1 MIKKENDSIVY
12 EKVIPAHG
20 AEYVSFPES
29 MRPEIGD
36 YLRSQGISRLYSHQ
50 AEMFVRAGEGES
62 LVITTALSKWQNF
75 ELFAAVLQKILENP
89 LTRAIFIYPTKA
101 LASDQYR
108 VLAPV
113 LEYFGEGRISAGVYD
128 GDTMPAER
136 SRVRKSANIILTNPE
151 MLNALSCLTT
161 VNMDLILYLPI

>member
-50 AEMFVRAGEGES
+50 AEMFGPVKE
-62 LVITTALSKWQNF
+62 
-75 ELFAAVLQKILENP
+75 
-89 LTRAIFIYPTKA
+89 KA
-101 LASDQYR
+101 WS
-108 VLAPV
+108 
-113 LEYFGEGRISAGVYD
+113 
-128 GDTMPAER
+128 
-136 SRVRKSANIILTNPE
+136 SRQRQQVAKL
-151 MLNALSCLTT
+151 
-161 VNMDLILYLPI
+161 

>member
-36 YLRSQGISRLYSHQ
+36 YLRSKGISRLYSHQ

-62 LVITTALSKWQNF
+62 LVITTATASGKTLSF
-75 ELFAAVLQKILENP
+75 LL
-89 LTRAIFIYPTKA
+89 
-101 LASDQYR
+101 
-108 VLAPV
+108 PV
-113 LEYFGEGRISAGVYD
+113 FGAG
-128 GDTMPAER
+128 TW
-136 SRVRKSANIILTNPE
+136 SRKRF
-151 MLNALSCLTT
+151 
-161 VNMDLILYLPI
+161 

>member
-50 AEMFVRAGEGES
+50 AEMFVRAGEGEDFRES
-62 LVITTALSKWQNF
+62 ADACDFYLSDESTCK
-75 ELFAAVLQKILENP
+75 
-89 LTRAIFIYPTKA
+89 
-101 LASDQYR
+101 
-108 VLAPV
+108 
-113 LEYFGEGRISAGVYD
+113 
-128 GDTMPAER
+128 
-136 SRVRKSANIILTNPE
+136 
-151 MLNALSCLTT
+151 
-161 VNMDLILYLPI
+161 

>member
-12 EKVIPAHG
+12 EKVIPTHG

-62 LVITTALSKWQNF
+62 LVITTATASGKTLSF
-75 ELFAAVLQKILENP
+75 LLP
-89 LTRAIFIYPTKA
+89 
-101 LASDQYR
+101 
-108 VLAPV
+108 VLAADFR
-113 LEYFGEGRISAGVYD
+113 ESADACDFY
-128 GDTMPAER
+128 
-136 SRVRKSANIILTNPE
+136 
-151 MLNALSCLTT
+151 LSDESTCK
-161 VNMDLILYLPI
+161 

>member
-50 AEMFVRAGEGES
+50 AE
-62 LVITTALSKWQNF
+62 
-75 ELFAAVLQKILENP
+75 LFAAGIAADFRESADACDFYL
-89 LTRAIFIYPTKA
+89 
-101 LASDQYR
+101 SD
-108 VLAPV
+108 
-113 LEYFGEGRISAGVYD
+113 ES
-128 GDTMPAER
+128 TC
-136 SRVRKSANIILTNPE
+136 K
-151 MLNALSCLTT
+151 
-161 VNMDLILYLPI
+161 

>member
-62 LVITTALSKWQNF
+62 PVSYTHLTLPTTLV
-75 ELFAAVLQKILENP
+75 
-89 LTRAIFIYPTKA
+89 RC
-101 LASDQYR
+101 
-108 VLAPV
+108 
-113 LEYFGEGRISAGVYD
+113 
-128 GDTMPAER
+128 R
-136 SRVRKSANIILTNPE
+136 SRWSP
-151 MLNALSCLTT
+151 
-161 VNMDLILYLPI
+161 YQ

>member
-1 MIKKENDSIVY
+1 
-12 EKVIPAHG
+12 
-20 AEYVSFPES
+20 

-62 LVITTALSKWQNF
+62 LVITTATASGKTLSF
-75 ELFAAVLQKILENP
+75 LLPVLQKILENP

-113 LEYFGEGRISAGVYD
+113 LEYLVRGVYRQ
-128 GDTMPAER
+128 GSMREIRCLKNAAGSE
-136 SRVRKSANIILTNPE
+136 RVRIL
-151 MLNALSCLTT
+151 S
-161 VNMDLILYLPI
+161 

>member
-62 LVITTALSKWQNF
+62 LVITNISKWQNF
-75 ELFAAVLQKILENP
+75 ELFAAGIAEDFRESADACDFYL
-89 LTRAIFIYPTKA
+89 
-101 LASDQYR
+101 SD
-108 VLAPV
+108 
-113 LEYFGEGRISAGVYD
+113 ES
-128 GDTMPAER
+128 TC
-136 SRVRKSANIILTNPE
+136 K
-151 MLNALSCLTT
+151 
-161 VNMDLILYLPI
+161 